1 MLLFHYLKNLYVDIL
16 RNPNNTFVKCIIIED
31 KKKKDKRNKERGKK
45 INEKKMK

>member
-31 KKKKDKRNKERGKK
+31 KKKR
-45 INEKKMK
+45 